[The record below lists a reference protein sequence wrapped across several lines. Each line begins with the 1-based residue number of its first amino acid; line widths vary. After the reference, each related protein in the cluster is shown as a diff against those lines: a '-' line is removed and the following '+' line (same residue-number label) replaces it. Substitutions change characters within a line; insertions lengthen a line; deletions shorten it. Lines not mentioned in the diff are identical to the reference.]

1 MTCNSV
7 SGGGRL
13 LASGLPPAKT
23 ADPHQRFSEAWRP
36 PRMLRTLADR
46 ARPVI
51 GGGLN
56 EDKPIAGDCRRS
68 QSTL

>member
-1 MTCNSV
+1 LT
-7 SGGGRL
+7 
-13 LASGLPPAKT
+13 
-23 ADPHQRFSEAWRP
+23 
-36 PRMLRTLADR
+36 DR